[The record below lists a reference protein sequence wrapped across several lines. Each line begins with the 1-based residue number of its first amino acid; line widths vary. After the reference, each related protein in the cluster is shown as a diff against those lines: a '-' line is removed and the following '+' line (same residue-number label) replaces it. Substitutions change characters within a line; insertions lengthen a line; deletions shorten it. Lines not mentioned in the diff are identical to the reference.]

1 VWVSA
6 RRTALLTGLVALSIA
21 LALSFA
27 LYTDQVWEDFLISL
41 RHSANLIEGHG
52 LTYEPG
58 ERVQGFS
65 SPLAVLVGAGAG
77 YLAGTDCD
85 ALDRA
90 VWLYRAVGI
99 AAHGLALL
107 LLLLAC
113 TRGSQARGLWSLA
126 VVGALYCLESKT
138 LAFATNGMETPFFLL
153 FAAGSLWAMARG
165 PTANALLL
173 GAFWGGLLW
182 TRPDGSVYIALMGLA
197 VLLFPSVEARSA
209 RLRGL
214 LIAAGICAAIY
225 LPWLCFSWLYYGTP
239 VPLAVQAKGSVAAGL
254 AELDL
259 ATIWAAL
266 TRLLLLVYLP
276 PYAEFGGWS
285 TFEVPSAVM
294 CMVAVLYWLVPGG
307 APLARRASF
316 TAFGGL
322 FYLFLIR
329 PSWPWYLPVVFLF
342 SLPVWHALLESLER
356 RCSGGRP
363 VARGLALGASAA
375 VLGLFAFLA
384 ADYARV
390 AHHTTSINEQGNRR
404 ELGSWL
410 RETAEPADRVFLECP
425 GYIGFYS
432 GLKMLDFP
440 GVVSP
445 EVVRFGREGRP
456 LMARAGLELAP
467 EWLVLRPNELQ
478 HFERYDAARLHAQYR
493 RVRVF
498 DRRGELLAAL
508 PDHPATTYD
517 STFIVLRRR

>member
-1 VWVSA
+1 
-6 RRTALLTGLVALSIA
+6 
-21 LALSFA
+21 
-27 LYTDQVWEDFLISL
+27 
-41 RHSANLIEGHG
+41 
-52 LTYEPG
+52 
-58 ERVQGFS
+58 
-65 SPLAVLVGAGAG
+65 
-77 YLAGTDCD
+77 
-85 ALDRA
+85 
-90 VWLYRAVGI
+90 
-99 AAHGLALL
+99 
-107 LLLLAC
+107 
-113 TRGSQARGLWSLA
+113 
-126 VVGALYCLESKT
+126 
-138 LAFATNGMETPFFLL
+138 
-153 FAAGSLWAMARG
+153 MARG

-498 DRRGELLAAL
+498 DRREELLAAL